1 MSWVQVCCQYDGT
14 FAGFLCCV
22 FDSYLN
28 REDPVEFRTDFCCS
42 LYPLRTVETDKAH
55 AKRVYHSFAKKLGKD
70 GQELVT
76 RGFLTCL
83 PEKELWLWRFI
94 RLGYER
100 GPILLRDL
108 TEPTVDRLRK
118 AVQHLEHEAH
128 QYTGFVRFSDLNGV
142 LVGEIEP
149 KNRVL
154 PLLRPHFCG
163 RYPQECFVLHDRTHQ
178 EALFHQPGPG
188 AWAILPVEDFSL
200 GPADHTELVYRN
212 LWRTFYDTIAIQ
224 GRYNPK
230 CRMTHMPKRYWA
242 MMTEFQKDWET
253 ALPEVRE

>member
-108 TEPTVDRLRK
+108 TEPTVDRL
-118 AVQHLEHEAH
+118 
-128 QYTGFVRFSDLNGV
+128 
-142 LVGEIEP
+142 
-149 KNRVL
+149 
-154 PLLRPHFCG
+154 
-163 RYPQECFVLHDRTHQ
+163 
-178 EALFHQPGPG
+178 
-188 AWAILPVEDFSL
+188 
-200 GPADHTELVYRN
+200 
-212 LWRTFYDTIAIQ
+212 
-224 GRYNPK
+224 
-230 CRMTHMPKRYWA
+230 
-242 MMTEFQKDWET
+242 
-253 ALPEVRE
+253 